1 MADYTSTV
9 ELVLNGLEKLKQAE
23 DRIKRLDGKNVKIKF
38 DVDSSGIKKAQ
49 DSLKQAFNGGGNGG
63 GNGSG
68 GTATGN
74 NMANGVRGYFK
85 EYNKAIKDGFKATE
99 KALSAGEKTHL
110 RSELE
115 KQSADYFKIAKQIRQ
130 EARRN
135 LSEDDFKSFAINSRN
150 AMITARAES
159 DKRQEAI
166 AAKQVQQH
174 FDNIDKAE
182 RIAAERSAKEQEK
195 IAKQVHA
202 ERQKGIEK
210 AFSDSEKEYRAIA
223 ENALRNQNL
232 YRNAERNYIGKNNA
246 SSGYIG
252 TFENSRE
259 YLKAGGDA
267 YNETINGY
275 LNNENIPQSERDNFQ
290 QKIDFTESANK
301 AKDDIKAEGV
311 AYKYASGQADLY
323 TKELNG
329 LYASYTRLTKQ
340 AIKANVGSKEQGF
353 LYDQAKAIRDE
364 YNALRAEVEPTLS
377 VGQMAQLDYME
388 QKSDLSLRE
397 AAVTRQASIDAGI
410 TNLNY
415 KNILDSQ
422 RRINSLE
429 LERSKISEKEADVYG
444 KYTDAI
450 TNAKNEQQGMITN
463 YGTMSA
469 DQQAQLENLQK
480 EGIYR
485 KQNYETLHQIGELD
499 KQIGENSFIAK
510 INANSK
516 MKGVYKD
523 EISEI
528 KGLYANAKNTTDMQ
542 YASKREQEL
551 FARAAASN
559 NTGLSFID
567 KFKNGIS
574 SFTTMLL
581 GPMALFRYGMTAAK
595 AVVSNVTQMDAA
607 MTELYKVTDNSKH
620 EYEKFQEATKK
631 TSDEIGST
639 QVALVQSTAT
649 FARLGYNLSDSAE
662 LGKNAALFS
671 NVGDEGMTS
680 TEAAED
686 MVAIMK
692 GFNVQA
698 EDSIHIVDA
707 LNQVG
712 KLVA

>member
-23 DRIKRLDGKNVKIKF
+23 DRIKGLDGKNVKIKF
-38 DVDSSGIKKAQ
+38 DVDSSGLEKVKGA
-49 DSLKQAFNGGGNGG
+49 LGGGNGKG
-63 GNGSG
+63 GGSSNGGVAS
-68 GTATGN
+68 
-74 NMANGVRGYFK
+74 GVRGYFN
-85 EYNKAIKDGFKATE
+85 EYNKAIKEGFKATE
-99 KALSAGEKTHL
+99 GALKAGEKTYL

-115 KQSADYFKIAKQIRQ
+115 KQSAEYFKIAKQIRQ

-150 AMITARAES
+150 AMITARAAS

-210 AFSDSEKEYRAIA
+210 AFSDFEKEYRAIA
-223 ENALRNQNL
+223 EDALKNQTRLRN
-232 YRNAERNYIGKNNA
+232 ASRNYIGTSPSARNNLNA
-246 SSGYIG
+246 
-252 TFENSRE
+252 
-259 YLKAGGDA
+259 KADA
-267 YNETINGY
+267 YNDTINSF
-275 LNNENIPQSERDNFQ
+275 LNDKDVSQAERDSFR
-290 QKIDFTESANK
+290 QKVGFANNAASTGDAIKEES
-301 AKDDIKAEGV
+301 V
-311 AYKYASGQADLY
+311 AYRQASNQAKLY
-323 TKELNG
+323 KKELND
-329 LYASYTRLTKQ
+329 LYSSYTNIRKQ
-340 AIKANVGSKEQGF
+340 AIKANVGSPEQMF
-353 LYDQAKAIRDE
+353 LNREALDRLDE
-364 YNALRAEVEPTLS
+364 YNSRRSEVESSLS
-377 VGQMAQLDYME
+377 AEQVAQLDYME
-388 QKSDLSLRE
+388 QKSNLGLRD
-397 AAVTRQASIDAGI
+397 AAVTRRAAIDAKV

-429 LERSKISEKEADVYG
+429 LDRSKISQNESDLYN

-450 TNAKNEQQGMITN
+450 TRAKTEQEGMIAS
-463 YGTMSA
+463 YGRM
-469 DQQAQLENLQK
+469 DDYQKAQLDNLKQ
-480 EGIYR
+480 EGVYR
-485 KQNYETLHQIGELD
+485 KENYDLLHQVSALD
-499 KQIGENSFIAK
+499 KDISKDYFEARL
-510 INANSK
+510 NANSK
-516 MKGVYKD
+516 MKGIYKSD
-523 EISEI
+523 IEEVR
-528 KGLYANAKNTTDMQ
+528 GLYANAQNETDMQ
-542 YASKREQEL
+542 YASKREQAL
-551 FARAAASN
+551 FARAAAQGN
-559 NTGLSFID
+559 NGLSLID
-567 KFKNGIS
+567 RFKNGIS
-574 SFTTMLL
+574 SFTTMLV
-581 GPMALFRYGMTAAK
+581 GPMALFRYGVTAAK
-595 AVVSNVTQMDAA
+595 AVMSNVTQMDAA
-607 MTELYKVTDNSKH
+607 MTELYKVTDNSQH
-620 EYEKFQEATKK
+620 EYDKFRTATEK
-631 TSDEIGST
+631 TSAEIGAT

-692 GFNVQA
+692 GFNIQA

>member
-9 ELVLNGLEKLKQAE
+9 ELLLNGLEKLKQAE

-38 DVDSSGIKKAQ
+38 DVDSSGLEKVKGA
-49 DSLKQAFNGGGNGG
+49 LGGGNGKG
-63 GNGSG
+63 GGSSNGGVAS
-68 GTATGN
+68 
-74 NMANGVRGYFK
+74 GVRGYFN
-85 EYNKAIKDGFKATE
+85 EYNKAIKEGFKATE
-99 KALSAGEKTHL
+99 GALKAGEKTYL
-110 RSELE
+110 RSALE
-115 KQSADYFKIAKQIRQ
+115 KQSNEYFK
-130 EARRN
+130 EAERIKATAQKE
-135 LSEDDFKSFAINSRN
+135 LGDKYKDFEKASNN
-150 AMITARAES
+150 AFISARDES
-159 DKRQEAI
+159 NRRQEAI

-210 AFSDSEKEYRAIA
+210 AFSDSAKSEAIKAKEDAKEIRDFEKEYRAIA
-223 ENALRNQNL
+223 EDALKNQTRLRN
-232 YRNAERNYIGKNNA
+232 ASRNYIGTSPSARNNLNA
-246 SSGYIG
+246 
-252 TFENSRE
+252 
-259 YLKAGGDA
+259 KADA
-267 YNETINGY
+267 YNDTINSFLY
-275 LNNENIPQSERDNFQ
+275 DKDVSQAERDSFR
-290 QKIDFTESANK
+290 QKVGFANNAASTGDAIKEES
-301 AKDDIKAEGV
+301 V
-311 AYKYASGQADLY
+311 AYRQASNQAKLY
-323 TKELNG
+323 KKELND
-329 LYASYTRLTKQ
+329 LYSSYTNIRKQ
-340 AIKANVGSKEQGF
+340 AIKANVGSSEQMF
-353 LYDQAKAIRDE
+353 LNREALDRLDE
-364 YNALRAEVEPTLS
+364 YNSRRSEVESSLS
-377 VGQMAQLDYME
+377 AEQVAQLDYME
-388 QKSDLSLRE
+388 QKSNLGLRD
-397 AAVTRQASIDAGI
+397 AAVTRRAAIDAKV
-410 TNLNY
+410 TNIQY
-415 KNILDSQ
+415 KGILDSQ

-429 LERSKISEKEADVYG
+429 IERSKISEKETDLYGQYTNAIDKAKQEQSGMIESYG
-444 KYTDAI
+444 KM
-450 TNAKNEQQGMITN
+450 E
-463 YGTMSA
+463 A
-469 DQQAQLENLQK
+469 DQRAQLENLKQ

-485 KQNYETLHQIGELD
+485 KENYNTLNQVGELD

-528 KGLYANAKNTTDMQ
+528 KDLYSNAKNTADMQ

-551 FARAAASN
+551 FARASASN
-559 NTGLSFID
+559 NTGLNFID
-567 KFKNGIS
+567 RFKNGIS

-649 FARLGYNLSDSAE
+649 FARLGYNLTDSAE

>member
-23 DRIKRLDGKNVKIKF
+23 DRIKGLDGKNVKIKF
-38 DVDSSGIKKAQ
+38 DVDSSGLEKVKGA
-49 DSLKQAFNGGGNGG
+49 LGGGNGKG
-63 GNGSG
+63 GGSSNGGVAS
-68 GTATGN
+68 
-74 NMANGVRGYFK
+74 GVRGYFN
-85 EYNKAIKDGFKATE
+85 EYNKAIKEGFKATE
-99 KALSAGEKTHL
+99 GALKAGEKTYL

-115 KQSADYFKIAKQIRQ
+115 KQSAEYFKIAKQIRQ

-150 AMITARAES
+150 AMITARTAS

-210 AFSDSEKEYRAIA
+210 AFSDFEKEYRAIA
-223 ENALRNQNL
+223 EDALKNQTRLRN
-232 YRNAERNYIGKNNA
+232 ASRNYIGTSPSARNNLNA
-246 SSGYIG
+246 
-252 TFENSRE
+252 
-259 YLKAGGDA
+259 KADA
-267 YNETINGY
+267 YNDTINSF
-275 LNNENIPQSERDNFQ
+275 LNDKDVSQAERDSFR
-290 QKIDFTESANK
+290 QKVGFANNAASTGDAIKEES
-301 AKDDIKAEGV
+301 V
-311 AYKYASGQADLY
+311 AYRQASNQAKLY
-323 TKELNG
+323 KKELND
-329 LYASYTRLTKQ
+329 LYSSYTNIRKQ
-340 AIKANVGSKEQGF
+340 AIKANVGSPEQMF
-353 LYDQAKAIRDE
+353 LNREALDRLDE
-364 YNALRAEVEPTLS
+364 YNSRRSEVESSLS
-377 VGQMAQLDYME
+377 AEQVAQLDYME
-388 QKSDLSLRE
+388 QKSNLGLRD
-397 AAVTRQASIDAGI
+397 AAVTRQASIDSKV

-429 LERSKISEKEADVYG
+429 LDRSKISQNESDLYN

-450 TNAKNEQQGMITN
+450 TRAKTEQEGMIAS
-463 YGTMSA
+463 YGRM
-469 DQQAQLENLQK
+469 DDYQKAQLDNLKQ
-480 EGIYR
+480 EGVYR
-485 KQNYETLHQIGELD
+485 KENYDLLHQVSALD
-499 KQIGENSFIAK
+499 KDISKDYFEARL
-510 INANSK
+510 NANSK
-516 MKGVYKD
+516 MKGIYKSD
-523 EISEI
+523 IEEVR
-528 KGLYANAKNTTDMQ
+528 GLYANAQNETDMR
-542 YASKREQEL
+542 YASKREQAL
-551 FARAAASN
+551 FARAAAQGN
-559 NTGLSFID
+559 NGLSLID

-574 SFTTMLL
+574 SFTTMLV
-581 GPMALFRYGMTAAK
+581 GPMALFRYGVTAAK

-607 MTELYKVTDNSKH
+607 MTELYKVTDNSQH
-620 EYEKFQEATKK
+620 EYDKFRTATEK
-631 TSDEIGST
+631 TSAEIGST

-692 GFNVQA
+692 GFNIQA

>member
-9 ELVLNGLEKLKQAE
+9 ELLLNGLEKLKQAE

-38 DVDSSGIKKAQ
+38 DVDSSGLEKVKGA
-49 DSLKQAFNGGGNGG
+49 LGGGNGKG
-63 GNGSG
+63 GGSSNGGVAS
-68 GTATGN
+68 
-74 NMANGVRGYFK
+74 GVRGYFN
-85 EYNKAIKDGFKATE
+85 EYNKAIKEGFKATE
-99 KALSAGEKTHL
+99 GALKAGEKTYL
-110 RSELE
+110 RSALE
-115 KQSADYFKIAKQIRQ
+115 KQSNEYFK
-130 EARRN
+130 EAERIKATAQKE
-135 LSEDDFKSFAINSRN
+135 LGDKYKDFEKASNN
-150 AMITARAES
+150 AFISARDES
-159 DKRQEAI
+159 NRRQEAI

-210 AFSDSEKEYRAIA
+210 AFSDSAKSEAIKAKFEKEYRAIA
-223 ENALRNQNL
+223 EDALKNQTRLRN
-232 YRNAERNYIGKNNA
+232 ASRNYIGTSPSARNNLNA
-246 SSGYIG
+246 
-252 TFENSRE
+252 
-259 YLKAGGDA
+259 KADA
-267 YNETINGY
+267 YNDTINSF
-275 LNNENIPQSERDNFQ
+275 LNDKDVSQAERDSFR
-290 QKIDFTESANK
+290 QKVGFANNAASTGDAIKEES
-301 AKDDIKAEGV
+301 V
-311 AYKYASGQADLY
+311 AYRQASNQAKLY
-323 TKELNG
+323 KKELND
-329 LYASYTRLTKQ
+329 LYSSYTNIRKQ
-340 AIKANVGSKEQGF
+340 AIKANVGSSEQMF
-353 LYDQAKAIRDE
+353 LNREALDRLDE
-364 YNALRAEVEPTLS
+364 YNSRRSEVESSLS
-377 VGQMAQLDYME
+377 AEQVAQLDYME
-388 QKSDLSLRE
+388 QKSNLGLRD
-397 AAVTRQASIDAGI
+397 AAVTRRAAIDAKV
-410 TNLNY
+410 TNIQY
-415 KNILDSQ
+415 KGILDSQ

-429 LERSKISEKEADVYG
+429 IERSKISEKETDLYGQYTNAIDKAKQEQSGMIESYG
-444 KYTDAI
+444 KM
-450 TNAKNEQQGMITN
+450 E
-463 YGTMSA
+463 A
-469 DQQAQLENLQK
+469 DQRAQLENLKQ

-485 KQNYETLHQIGELD
+485 KENYNTLNQVGELD

-528 KGLYANAKNTTDMQ
+528 KDLYSNAKNTADMQ

-551 FARAAASN
+551 FARASASN
-559 NTGLSFID
+559 NTGLNFID
-567 KFKNGIS
+567 RFKNGIS

-649 FARLGYNLSDSAE
+649 FARLGYNLTDSAE

-692 GFNVQA
+692 GFNIQA

>member
-38 DVDSSGIKKAQ
+38 DVDSSGLEKVKGA
-49 DSLKQAFNGGGNGG
+49 LGGGNGKG
-63 GNGSG
+63 GGSSNGGVAS
-68 GTATGN
+68 
-74 NMANGVRGYFK
+74 GVRGYFN
-85 EYNKAIKDGFKATE
+85 EYNKAIKEGFKATE
-99 KALSAGEKTHL
+99 GALKAGEKTYL
-110 RSELE
+110 RSALE
-115 KQSADYFKIAKQIRQ
+115 KQSNEYFK
-130 EARRN
+130 EAERIKATAQKE
-135 LSEDDFKSFAINSRN
+135 LGDKYKDFEKASNN
-150 AMITARAES
+150 AFISARDES
-159 DKRQEAI
+159 NRRQEAI

-210 AFSDSEKEYRAIA
+210 AFSDSAKSEAIKAKFEKEYRAIA
-223 ENALRNQNL
+223 EDALKNQTRLRN
-232 YRNAERNYIGKNNA
+232 ASRNYIGTSPSARNNLNA
-246 SSGYIG
+246 
-252 TFENSRE
+252 
-259 YLKAGGDA
+259 KADA
-267 YNETINGY
+267 YNDTINSF
-275 LNNENIPQSERDNFQ
+275 LNDKDVSQAERDSFR
-290 QKIDFTESANK
+290 QKVGFANNAASTGDAIKEES
-301 AKDDIKAEGV
+301 V
-311 AYKYASGQADLY
+311 AYRQASNQAKLY
-323 TKELNG
+323 KKELND
-329 LYASYTRLTKQ
+329 LYSSYTNIRKQ
-340 AIKANVGSKEQGF
+340 AIKANVGSSEQMF
-353 LYDQAKAIRDE
+353 LNREALDRLDE
-364 YNALRAEVEPTLS
+364 YNSRRSEVESSLS
-377 VGQMAQLDYME
+377 AEQVAQLDYME
-388 QKSDLSLRE
+388 QKSNLGLRD
-397 AAVTRQASIDAGI
+397 AAVTRRAAIDAKV
-410 TNLNY
+410 TNIQY
-415 KNILDSQ
+415 KGILDSQ

-429 LERSKISEKEADVYG
+429 IERSKISEKETDLYGQYTNAIDKAKQEQSGMIESYG
-444 KYTDAI
+444 KM
-450 TNAKNEQQGMITN
+450 E
-463 YGTMSA
+463 A
-469 DQQAQLENLQK
+469 DQRAQLENLKQ

-485 KQNYETLHQIGELD
+485 KENYNTLNQVGELD

-528 KGLYANAKNTTDMQ
+528 KDLYSNAKNTADMQ

-551 FARAAASN
+551 FARASASN
-559 NTGLSFID
+559 NTGLNFID
-567 KFKNGIS
+567 RFKNGIS

-649 FARLGYNLSDSAE
+649 FARLGYNLTDSAE

>member
-1 MADYTSTV
+1 M
-9 ELVLNGLEKLKQAE
+9 LNGLEKLKQAE

-38 DVDSSGIKKAQ
+38 DVDSSGLEKVKGA
-49 DSLKQAFNGGGNGG
+49 LGGGNGKG
-63 GNGSG
+63 GGSSNGGVAS
-68 GTATGN
+68 
-74 NMANGVRGYFK
+74 GVRGYFN
-85 EYNKAIKDGFKATE
+85 EYNKAIKEGFKATE
-99 KALSAGEKTHL
+99 GALKAGEKTYL
-110 RSELE
+110 RSALE
-115 KQSADYFKIAKQIRQ
+115 KQSNEYFK
-130 EARRN
+130 EAERIKATAQKE
-135 LSEDDFKSFAINSRN
+135 LGDKYKDFEKASNN
-150 AMITARAES
+150 AFISARDES
-159 DKRQEAI
+159 NRRQEAI

-210 AFSDSEKEYRAIA
+210 AFSDSAKSEAIKAKFEKEYRAIA
-223 ENALRNQNL
+223 EDALKNQTRLRN
-232 YRNAERNYIGKNNA
+232 ASRNYIGTSPSARNNLNA
-246 SSGYIG
+246 
-252 TFENSRE
+252 
-259 YLKAGGDA
+259 KADA
-267 YNETINGY
+267 YNDTINSF
-275 LNNENIPQSERDNFQ
+275 LNDKDVSQAERDSFR
-290 QKIDFTESANK
+290 QKVGFANNAASTGDAIKEES
-301 AKDDIKAEGV
+301 V
-311 AYKYASGQADLY
+311 AYRQASNQAKLY
-323 TKELNG
+323 KKELND
-329 LYASYTRLTKQ
+329 LYSSYTNIRKQ
-340 AIKANVGSKEQGF
+340 AIKANVGSSEQMF
-353 LYDQAKAIRDE
+353 LNREALDRLDE
-364 YNALRAEVEPTLS
+364 YNSRRSEVESSLS
-377 VGQMAQLDYME
+377 AEQVAQLDYME
-388 QKSDLSLRE
+388 QKSNLGLRD
-397 AAVTRQASIDAGI
+397 AAVTRRAAIDAKV
-410 TNLNY
+410 TNIQY
-415 KNILDSQ
+415 KGILDSQ

-429 LERSKISEKEADVYG
+429 IERSKISEKETDLYGQYTNAIDKAKQEQSGMIESYG
-444 KYTDAI
+444 KM
-450 TNAKNEQQGMITN
+450 E
-463 YGTMSA
+463 A
-469 DQQAQLENLQK
+469 DQRAQLENLKQ

-485 KQNYETLHQIGELD
+485 KENYNTLNQVGELD

-528 KGLYANAKNTTDMQ
+528 KDLYSNAKNTADMQ

-551 FARAAASN
+551 FARASASN
-559 NTGLSFID
+559 NTGLNFID
-567 KFKNGIS
+567 RFKNGIS

-649 FARLGYNLSDSAE
+649 FARLGYNLTDSAE